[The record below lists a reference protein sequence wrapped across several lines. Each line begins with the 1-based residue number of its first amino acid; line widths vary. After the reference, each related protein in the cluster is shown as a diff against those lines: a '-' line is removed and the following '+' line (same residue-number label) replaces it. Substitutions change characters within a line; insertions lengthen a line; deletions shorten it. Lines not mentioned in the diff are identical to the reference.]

1 MNPEFAMAVGT
12 IIANAA
18 MTWGVMTVKLAWLR
32 SDVDQLVTRVNQ
44 LERRKT

>member
-1 MNPEFAMAVGT
+1 MSPEMLVSIGT

-32 SDVDQLVTRVNQ
+32 ADVDSLMKRVNQ
-44 LERRKT
+44 IERRKL